1 MPMNRNLYA
10 VSAGNECRYPDK
22 ISVSAEFIIR
32 NCRPRIGLGVFY
44 MKNPD
49 FSSRNWLGPPQ
60 PYFVDVAWFCRDR
73 MQTVISPFVFSPFN
87 SRPDVKAELQGI
99 IFPDMIF
106 YHCNIPYLL
115 IEENNNQIIKR
126 LYINYS
132 ERIMT
137 NMALSMGLQPTETF
151 PPDCL
156 TLAATAS
163 LLCMLGLYGLETERS
178 SIRFFPKTD
187 IFCKNMIFPRWIMK
201 LLNTVFFIRKNTG
214 NLFTTDMKDIFL
226 PQLPNFQSLE
236 KSENI

>member
-10 VSAGNECRYPDK
+10 VSAGDECRYPDK

-32 NCRPRIGLGVFY
+32 NCRPRIGLGFFY

-151 PPDCL
+151 PARLFD
-156 TLAATAS
+156 
-163 LLCMLGLYGLETERS
+163 LGSNRKFIMYAWI
-178 SIRFFPKTD
+178 IRAR
-187 IFCKNMIFPRWIMK
+187 NG
-201 LLNTVFFIRKNTG
+201 TVFYP
-214 NLFTTDMKDIFL
+214 LFPEDGYLLQKYDLSALDYEIIKYGVFHQKKYWKLIYDRHEGHIFTAA
-226 PQLPNFQSLE
+226 
-236 KSENI
+236 SELSIT